1 MADSL
6 PTEVTVL
13 TDVNVLAIALTDDH
27 PVHDD
32 VYPWIQDAI
41 DGPNVLLVFDYYPLR
56 AQYLM
61 TSKFGVDA
69 VAARNAVQSLIRSPA
84 RIVGAT
90 ETTLL
95 EAYEISADNNHDVYD
110 SFILALAREYEAN
123 YLITTDTDF
132 DDLCNGGDVTYT
144 NPIPT
149 DKREQLTFIELRG
162 GNPQL

>member
-1 MADSL
+1 MSDYLMTDSL

-27 PVHDD
+27 PAHDD
-32 VYPWIQDAI
+32 VYPWVQNAI

-61 TSKFGVDA
+61 TSNFGVDA
-69 VAARNAVQSLIRSPA
+69 VDARNAIQSLVRSPA
-84 RIVGAT
+84 RIVSAT

-95 EAYEISADNNHDVYD
+95 EAYEISTEKNHDVYD
-110 SFILALAREYEAN
+110 SFIVALARAYDAD
-123 YLITTDTDF
+123 YLITTDGDF
-132 DDLCNGGDVTYT
+132 DDLCDDEDVKYV

-149 DKREQLTFIELRG
+149 ETREKLTLIDG
-162 GNPQL
+162 

>member
-27 PVHDD
+27 PAHED
-32 VYPWIQDAI
+32 VYPWIQNAI

-61 TSKFGVDA
+61 TSSFGVDA
-69 VAARNAVQSLIRSPA
+69 VAARNAIQSLVRSPA
-84 RIVGAT
+84 RIVSAS

-95 EAYEISADNNHDVYD
+95 EAYEISAEKNHDVYD
-110 SFILALAREYEAN
+110 SFVVALTRAYDAD
-123 YLITTDTDF
+123 YLLTTDGDF
-132 DDLCNGGDVTYT
+132 DDLCADEDVNYV
-144 NPIPT
+144 NPIPPE
-149 DKREQLTFIELRG
+149 KRETLARIDG
-162 GNPQL
+162 